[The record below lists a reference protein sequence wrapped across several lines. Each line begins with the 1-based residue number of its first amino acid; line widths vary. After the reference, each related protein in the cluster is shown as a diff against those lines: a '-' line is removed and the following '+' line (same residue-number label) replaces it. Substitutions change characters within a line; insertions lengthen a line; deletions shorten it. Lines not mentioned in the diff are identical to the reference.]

1 MSQLFASSGQGIG
14 ASASALLLPMNMQGW
29 LPLGLTDFIFL
40 LSKRLSRVSSST
52 TVWKHQFF
60 GAQPSIWSTKL
71 LVILFKFSVSLL
83 VLFFL
88 TSWGVF
94 CFMVHFFT
102 LFSVLLEFHTLR
114 KPFCQHCSNT
124 STTPYLQSLFPYTAF
139 FIVVFISIGYY
150 ILYLYVH
157 CLL

>member
-1 MSQLFASSGQGIG
+1 MIRYIVCNIWILWCLLS
-14 ASASALLLPMNMQGW
+14 LLLWINNYWILEMLHNS
-29 LPLGLTDFIFL
+29 L
-40 LSKRLSRVSSST
+40 KRICSPWGKIST
-52 TVWKHQFF
+52 YY
-60 GAQPSIWSTKL
+60 SKL

-83 VLFFL
+83 VVFFL

-124 STTPYLQSLFPYTAF
+124 STTPYLQSLFPYPAF
-139 FIVVFISIGYY
+139 FLVVFISIGYY

-157 CLL
+157 CLLY